1 MPEWLLFVE
10 LLALLFAIVFCCA
23 GFTNAIEW
31 LGHRLNLSEGV
42 VGSVF
47 AAVGTALPET
57 IVPIVAIVSG
67 VLGIGGLT
75 AESGHDIG
83 IGSILGAPF
92 MLATLAFALSGLSV
106 LIFTFMGKRKL
117 DMTLNEPL
125 FLRDMSYFFPAFI
138 MAVLAT
144 YLPAGL
150 MWLRYAIGAALLGW
164 YAWYLIRT
172 FQLEDVKAPVAQ
184 EEAEIAEG
192 LHKVEAEHDLEPLWF
207 APKKLEPATAMIL
220 TQTFVGVA
228 GIVVLAHQFVGGI
241 HTVAERY
248 GIPAMVLSLIV
259 VPIATELPEKFNSV
273 LWISK
278 SKDTLAMGNVTGA
291 MVFQSCIP
299 TAVGV
304 CFTPWV
310 MDSLTQTSALLCLA
324 AAFVVT
330 LVVWKTPAKVTGFAL
345 MAAGLFYGAFLWQVF
360 HQG

>member
-67 VLGIGGLT
+67 ILGIGGLT

-106 LIFTFMGKRKL
+106 LVFTAMGKRKL
-117 DMTLNEPL
+117 AMTLNEPL
-125 FLRDMSYFFPAFI
+125 FLRDMSYFFPAFGV
-138 MAVLAT
+138 AVAAT
-144 YLPAGL
+144 QLPAGL
-150 MWLRYAIGAALLGW
+150 MGLRYAIGAALLGW

-172 FQLEDVKAPVAQ
+172 FQLEGVKQ
-184 EEAEIAEG
+184 EAAHETNAADG
-192 LHKVEAEHDLEPLWF
+192 LDAVEAEHDLEPLWL
-207 APKKLEPATAMIL
+207 APKRMEPATWLIL
-220 TQTFVGVA
+220 TQTFLGVA
-228 GIVVLAHQFVGGI
+228 GIVVLAQQFVGGI

-310 MDSLTQTSALLCLA
+310 MDSLTQTSAFLCLA
-324 AAFVVT
+324 AAAVVT

-345 MAAGLFYGAFLWQVF
+345 MAAGLFYAAFLWQVF